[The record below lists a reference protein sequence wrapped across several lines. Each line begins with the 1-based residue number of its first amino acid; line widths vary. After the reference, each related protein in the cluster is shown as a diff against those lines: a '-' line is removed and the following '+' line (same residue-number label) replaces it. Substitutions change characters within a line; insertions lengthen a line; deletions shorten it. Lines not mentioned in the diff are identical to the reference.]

1 MSENAKK
8 IILYFSLII
17 LGTYFLVA
25 GLIKIQSFL
34 VPIAIAALLAM
45 VLLPVVSK
53 LTQWKVPRGLA
64 ILIADIAL
72 LGLCVGLILV
82 VAAQVETLADQWP
95 QLKENI
101 QPKIEK
107 VQTFIADQTGI
118 TKQEQTQQVKEAF
131 NSRDGK
137 SIASRL
143 SSFFPGLVSSL
154 GNFLL
159 VFIYIFFFIYYK
171 DKFRNSILNFI
182 PDEKRHK
189 GENILSSFS
198 KVSQQYLFGR
208 FILILFLAIIYTIGL
223 FIVGVKY
230 ALFISILAAILT
242 IIPYIGNVIGIAFAL
257 IMSVMTGGSMGSIIG
272 VLIVFTIAQF
282 FESYILEP
290 YVVGHKVEI
299 NPVATIIGVVVGNMI
314 WGLPGMIIAIPVMG
328 ILKAIF
334 DHVPVL
340 NPLGYVLDEN
350 DISGGSSAIDKIKKK
365 IAALFRKD

>member
-1 MSENAKK
+1 MSESAKK
-8 IILYFSLII
+8 IILYLTLII
-17 LGTYFLVA
+17 VGTYFLIA
-25 GLIKIQSFL
+25 GIIKAQGFF

-45 VLLPVVSK
+45 MLLPVVSR
-53 LTQWKVPRGLA
+53 LTKWKVPRGLS
-64 ILIADIAL
+64 ILIADLIL
-72 LGLCVGLILV
+72 LGLCVGLILLL
-82 VAAQVETLADQWP
+82 AAQIENIADQWP

-107 VQTFIADQTGI
+107 VQTFVADKTGI
-118 TKQEQTQQVKEAF
+118 TKEEQSKQIEEAIK
-131 NSRDGK
+131 SRDGK
-137 SIASRL
+137 SITSRL
-143 SSFFPGLVSSL
+143 SSFFPAFISSI

-171 DKFRNSILNFI
+171 EKFRNSILNFI
-182 PDEKRHK
+182 PKEKRSK
-189 GENILSSFS
+189 GEDIISRFSS
-198 KVSQQYLFGR
+198 VSQQYLFGR
-208 FILILFLAIIYTIGL
+208 FLLILFLVVIYSVGL

-242 IIPYIGNVIGIAFAL
+242 IIPYIGNVIGIGLAL
-257 IMSVMTGGSMGSIIG
+257 VISVVTGGNMGSIVG

-290 YVVGHKVEI
+290 YIVGHKVEI
-299 NPVATIIGVVVGNMI
+299 NPVATIIGVVVGNMV

-350 DISGGSSAIDKIKKK
+350 DISGGSSPIDKIIKK
-365 IAALFRKD
+365 IVALFKKD